1 MAQFLDLFLACGARG
16 TRRADVGVELP
27 VGVVELQSE
36 QIFALV
42 VEQIFVLAL
51 VEQIF
56 LQSIYL
62 CRADI
67 CLCGRTQV
75 RADICPCGGANICSC
90 SCGADIFAEY
100 VFVQ

>member
-27 VGVVELQSE
+27 VGVVELKSE
-36 QIFALV
+36 QIFALAL
-42 VEQIFVLAL
+42 VEQIFVLAV

-67 CLCGRTQV
+67 CLCGGNPV
-75 RADICPCGGANICSC
+75 KANIC
-90 SCGADIFAEY
+90 
-100 VFVQ
+100 

>member
-27 VGVVELQSE
+27 VGVVELKSE

-56 LQSIYL
+56 LQSIY
-62 CRADI
+62 I
-67 CLCGRTQV
+67 
-75 RADICPCGGANICSC
+75 
-90 SCGADIFAEY
+90 
-100 VFVQ
+100 FVQGRYLPLWWKSSQSKYLPMC

>member
-27 VGVVELQSE
+27 VGVVELKSE

-51 VEQIF
+51 VEQKF

-62 CRADI
+62 CSADI
-67 CLCGRTQV
+67 CLCGGNPV
-75 RADICPCGGANICSC
+75 KANICQC
-90 SCGADIFAEY
+90 VNKLLE
-100 VFVQ
+100 FVANN

>member
-27 VGVVELQSE
+27 VGVVELKSE
-36 QIFALV
+36 QIFALAL
-42 VEQIFVLAL
+42 VEQIFVLAV

-67 CLCGRTQV
+67 CLCGGNPV
-75 RADICPCGGANICSC
+75 KANICQCVKQTSGKC
-90 SCGADIFAEY
+90 T
-100 VFVQ
+100 